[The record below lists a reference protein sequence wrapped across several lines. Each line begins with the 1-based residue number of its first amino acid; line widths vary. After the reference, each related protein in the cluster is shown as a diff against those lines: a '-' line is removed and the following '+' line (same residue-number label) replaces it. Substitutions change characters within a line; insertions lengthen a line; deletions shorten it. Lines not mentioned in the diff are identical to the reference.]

1 MSNQGRLSLPRGEGG
16 TDEPNPRHLCSY
28 SKLEFHLPLPESMAS
43 VFACW
48 GCGEYHVCDGSSE
61 CTLIETHEGVVCA
74 LTGNYMGPHFQ
85 PALRPWTEIRQD
97 TQDQRDKWE
106 PEQVQGLV
114 QTVVNH
120 LYHYFLNENVI
131 SGVSE
136 ALFDQDGALRP
147 HIPALVSFVFPCCL
161 MLFRGASS
169 EKVVDVVLSLYIHVI
184 ISIYSQKT
192 VYGALLFKS
201 TRNKRYDAVAKRMRE
216 LWMSTLTTKC

>member
-1 MSNQGRLSLPRGEGG
+1 
-16 TDEPNPRHLCSY
+16 
-28 SKLEFHLPLPESMAS
+28 MAS

-114 QTVVNH
+114 KTVVNH

-136 ALFDQDGALRP
+136 ALFDQEGALRP

-161 MLFRGASS
+161 MLFRGPPPRRWWMWSS
-169 EKVVDVVLSLYIHVI
+169 VSTSMSSSLFTHKRLSTGPCYLNPPET
-184 ISIYSQKT
+184 S
-192 VYGALLFKS
+192 AMML
-201 TRNKRYDAVAKRMRE
+201 
-216 LWMSTLTTKC
+216 

>member
-1 MSNQGRLSLPRGEGG
+1 MSDQGRLSLPRGEGG

-120 LYHYFLNENVI
+120 LLNK
-131 SGVSE
+131 SRAWSR
-136 ALFDQDGALRP
+136 LW
-147 HIPALVSFVFPCCL
+147 
-161 MLFRGASS
+161 
-169 EKVVDVVLSLYIHVI
+169 
-184 ISIYSQKT
+184 SITSI
-192 VYGALLFKS
+192 
-201 TRNKRYDAVAKRMRE
+201 
-216 LWMSTLTTKC
+216 TTF

>member
-1 MSNQGRLSLPRGEGG
+1 
-16 TDEPNPRHLCSY
+16 
-28 SKLEFHLPLPESMAS
+28 MAS

-114 QTVVNH
+114 KTVVNH

-136 ALFDQDGALRP
+136 ALFDQEGALRP

-161 MLFRGASS
+161 MLFRGLLR
-169 EKVVDVVLSLYIHVI
+169 EGGGCGPQSLHPCHHLYLLTKDCLRGPVI
-184 ISIYSQKT
+184 
-192 VYGALLFKS
+192 
-201 TRNKRYDAVAKRMRE
+201 
-216 LWMSTLTTKC
+216 